1 MSSVVTRFAPSP
13 TGYLHIGSARTA
25 LFSWLYAR
33 HHQGKFLLRVEDTD
47 RNRYSEDAVEKIYES
62 MEWLGLDWDG
72 PPISQ
77 FEQRARHVAVAEEML
92 ANGHAYHCYCSQD
105 EITAMREKAKAE
117 GKPMVYDGTCRERTD
132 APQGIHP
139 VIRLKAPKEGA
150 TTIVDEVQGTITLQ
164 NSELDDLILV
174 RSDGT
179 PTYMLAV
186 VVDDHDMGVTHII
199 RGDDHL
205 TNATRQTLIYQAMG
219 WDVPVFAHV
228 PLIHGPDGAKL
239 SKRHGAM
246 GAEEYKGMGYLPE
259 AMRNYLARLGWSH
272 GDDELFSTAQAI
284 EWFNLESIKKSPARF
299 DFAKLESVNAHWIR
313 ESDDALL
320 LGEMKN
326 LFAAEG
332 LPFTDETQAQLKV
345 LLPELRKRAKTLH
358 NLVEGSRFISQSRP
372 LTMDEKAAKQLTDD
386 AKTILA
392 KLADALK
399 QVDSWTLE
407 NIEGAVRGFIE
418 KEELKF
424 GKVGQPL
431 RAALSGTTQSP
442 GIFEILLVLGQEE
455 SIARI
460 SDQS

>member
-33 HHQGKFLLRVEDTD
+33 KHNGKFLLRVEDTD
-47 RNRYSEDAVEKIYES
+47 RNRYSEDAVQKIYES
-62 MEWLGLDWDG
+62 MKWLGLDWDG
-72 PPISQ
+72 PPVSQ
-77 FEQRARHVAVAEEML
+77 FEQRGRHVEVAEEML
-92 ANGHAYHCYCSQD
+92 AHGHAYHCYCSQD
-105 EITAMREKAKAE
+105 EISAMREKAKTE

-132 APQGIHP
+132 VPEGIQP
-139 VIRLKAPKEGA
+139 VIRLKAPKDGE
-150 TTIVDEVQGTITLQ
+150 TTIEDEVQGTITLK

-205 TNATRQTLIYQAMG
+205 TNATRQTLIYQAMN
-219 WDVPVFAHV
+219 WEVPVFAHV

-246 GAEEYKGMGYLPE
+246 GAEEYRDMGYLPE

-272 GDDELFSTAQAI
+272 GDDELFSTEQAI
-284 EWFNLESIKKSPARF
+284 EWFNLESIGKSPARF

-313 ESDDALL
+313 QSDEATL
-320 LGEMKN
+320 LGEIES
-326 LFAAEG
+326 LFEAEA
-332 LPFTDETQAQLKV
+332 LPFGDSTRAQLKV

-358 NLVEGSRFISQSRP
+358 NLVDGSRFISQSRP
-372 LTMDEKAAKQLTDD
+372 LTMDEKAAKQLDEA
-386 AKTILA
+386 AKSILA
-392 KLADALK
+392 KLSENLK
-399 QVDSWTLE
+399 HLESWTLE
-407 NIEGAVRGFIE
+407 SIEDAVRGFVE

-460 SDQS
+460 ADQC